1 MRILLGCLIF
11 LAFAG
16 TTPQDSVDLRA
27 RYGEPDVERFAIR
40 PGITLTAEYGPDGKA
55 CLLDIEPRHAFI
67 HAMLMNQPTILKETA
82 LDVLNEAAPP
92 MTRGKALGGGG
103 SFQSGCT
110 SVSSELYENL
120 QIVLVQS
127 SCTVPGGVQKAEVQ
141 FKRTGCD
148 TGHK

>member
-1 MRILLGCLIF
+1 MH
-11 LAFAG
+11 
-16 TTPQDSVDLRA
+16 A

-40 PGITLTAEYGPDGKA
+40 PDITLTAEYGPDGKA

-67 HAMLMNQPTILKETA
+67 HAMNLQHQPTIPKETA

-92 MTRGKALGGGG
+92 ATRGKALGGGG

-110 SVSSELYENL
+110 SVGAELYENA

-127 SCTVPGGVQKAEVQ
+127 SCTVPGGVLKAEVR
-141 FKRTGCD
+141 FKRTGCENASSF
-148 TGHK
+148 GAQREPR